1 MMITLVMKLKHDYK
15 DDNDD
20 SDENEKEKNHH
31 GSGFECKSL

>member
-1 MMITLVMKLKHDYK
+1 MKLKHDYK

>member
-1 MMITLVMKLKHDYK
+1 MITLVMKLKHDYK